1 MSWLCGSGA
10 VTSGQSLTQ
19 KLQGRETEVMS
30 VLAGL
35 YAEVR
40 QWELELGEVRRA
52 KRSLAIAIEADRPGR
67 EAGPVRKH
75 ESAEADGSRSH
86 GMAKTIAFTPSR

>member
-75 ESAEADGSRSH
+75 ESADPKG
-86 GMAKTIAFTPSR
+86 IANNGETK